1 MADMKVDF
9 FADTNYGKIAL
20 RKLGDLPEN
29 FRLYAAHVVGSHEDT
44 IKVTGAEFR
53 EAKSGPNK
61 GKLSVLIKGTEK
73 TTYVSSVE
81 MDNA

>member
-1 MADMKVDF
+1 MADMKVDI
-9 FADTNYGKIAL
+9 FADTSYGKIAL
-20 RKLGDLPEN
+20 RKLGDLPGN
-29 FRLYAAHVVGSHEDT
+29 FRLYAAQVVGANEDT

-53 EAKSGPNK
+53 EAKSGQNK
-61 GKLSVLIKGTEK
+61 GKLSIRIKGTEK